1 MEIWVL
7 NCVMSQR
14 DAKAS
19 PEVVKDVPY
28 IFLKPTMRTSM
39 L

>member
-1 MEIWVL
+1 MEICVL
-7 NCVMSQR
+7 NCAMSQR

-19 PEVVKDVPY
+19 PEVVKDVLY
-28 IFLKPTMRTSM
+28 TFLKPTMRTSM